1 MTLWLNIALLSFG
14 SLFLVIA
21 WWPRC
26 KNNLFR
32 AALNLT
38 SFLPTPES
46 SHLFFLP
53 LILLLTL
60 GTQNADLALCW
71 LDLNPSNT
79 LICTLSANDLLSF
92 PMEKVGAL
100 AKRKLPC
107 FLLCRHP
114 VLECLCS
121 VSISQPA
128 VNWSFVSEIIAAEI
142 SLKSCS
148 CADMI
153 TANPSVY
160 IALHQEVVRKN
171 NF

>member
-1 MTLWLNIALLSFG
+1 MVVPWG
-14 SLFLVIA
+14 
-21 WWPRC
+21 PCC
-26 KNNLFR
+26 KNNMSR

-92 PMEKVGAL
+92 PTEKVGAL
-100 AKRKLPC
+100 AKRKLSR
-107 FLLCRHP
+107 FFLCRHP

-121 VSISQPA
+121 VSIFQPA
-128 VNWSFVSEIIAAEI
+128 VNWSFVSEIVAVEI

-148 CADMI
+148 CADKI
-153 TANPSVY
+153 TAKPIGLYST
-160 IALHQEVVRKN
+160 ASRGEKK
-171 NF
+171 